1 MRICNSRG
9 TSVNELAWIIL
20 NFWFIVFSLPC
31 FVCFSLAHEGCR
43 YPLSP
48 SLSLSLSLSPC
59 HPDCFCLG
67 CVCVYFRFLFDCLPS
82 PRGGADATPL
92 AKTIALV
99 GGGGKGDPQLAASL
113 GTVIDKAVTSF
124 VASARDACPR
134 DEGGGA
140 HSGGRAVQV
149 HNAAALVLG
158 AVKNVGGRD
167 GSVAALA
174 ALSGDV
180 IAPLFS
186 SLEGWFRV

>member
-1 MRICNSRG
+1 VSTRLLGSRSISG
-9 TSVNELAWIIL
+9 SSFFHCPVS
-20 NFWFIVFSLPC
+20 FVFS
-31 FVCFSLAHEGCR
+31 SLTGVADAPSLR
-43 YPLSP
+43 LSLH
-48 SLSLSLSLSPC
+48 LSLSLS

-67 CVCVYFRFLFDCLPS
+67 CVCVCLRFLSDCLPS

-140 HSGGRAVQV
+140 NIGGRAVQV